1 MSLFMCLLANP
12 TPVSNVNKHR
22 TCPVGLTGMTSK
34 VKYRSTNHAYEKI
47 IIYHSLANY
56 EHNHS
61 LWSIY
66 HPYTNSPA
74 FYYVI
79 IVFHDERIVQL
90 VYLETETLE
99 N

>member
-1 MSLFMCLLANP
+1 MSLFMCLVANP

-47 IIYHSLANY
+47 IIYHSLANN

-66 HPYTNSPA
+66 HPYNSSPPRR
-74 FYYVI
+74 
-79 IVFHDERIVQL
+79 HRPRCLRQM
-90 VYLETETLE
+90 
-99 N
+99 